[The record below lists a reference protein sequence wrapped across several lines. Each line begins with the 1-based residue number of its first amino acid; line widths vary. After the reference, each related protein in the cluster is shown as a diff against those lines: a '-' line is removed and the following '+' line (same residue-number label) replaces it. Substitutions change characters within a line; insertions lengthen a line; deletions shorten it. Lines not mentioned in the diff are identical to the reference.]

1 VGSKSL
7 SIGTSLATRELRI
20 SPSSSSWRTPSGL
33 NMLGGARGIP
43 VGPCC
48 AMITER
54 MACTKR
60 ARLAGM
66 AVVCAAPLDITS
78 SGKVWQ
84 GSSASGFGG
93 AVIGDGEQVLRDPE
107 GLYCDVLIVEE
118 GAWVN
123 ELHESDG
130 GGIISVVGRGRG
142 RGRAN
147 SNRKAFTLVKAS
159 LARCV
164 VDSSR

>member
-1 VGSKSL
+1 
-7 SIGTSLATRELRI
+7 
-20 SPSSSSWRTPSGL
+20 
-33 NMLGGARGIP
+33 MLGGARGIP

-66 AVVCAAPLDITS
+66 AVICAAPLVITS
-78 SGKVWQ
+78 SGILWL
-84 GSSASGFGG
+84 GSGASGFGV
-93 AVIGDGEQVLRDPE
+93 AAIGDGERVLRDPE

-130 GGIISVVGRGRG
+130 GVISVVGRGR
-142 RGRAN
+142 AN
-147 SNRKAFTLVKAS
+147 SNTKAFALVKAS
-159 LARCV
+159 LARCMA
-164 VDSSR
+164 DSSR

>member
-1 VGSKSL
+1 
-7 SIGTSLATRELRI
+7 
-20 SPSSSSWRTPSGL
+20 
-33 NMLGGARGIP
+33 
-43 VGPCC
+43 
-48 AMITER
+48 MITER

-66 AVVCAAPLDITS
+66 AVVCAAPLVITS
-78 SGKVWQ
+78 SGNVWQ

-123 ELHESDG
+123 ELHEPD
-130 GGIISVVGRGRG
+130 GGIISVVG

-147 SNRKAFTLVKAS
+147 SNRKAFALVKAS

-164 VDSSR
+164 ADSSR